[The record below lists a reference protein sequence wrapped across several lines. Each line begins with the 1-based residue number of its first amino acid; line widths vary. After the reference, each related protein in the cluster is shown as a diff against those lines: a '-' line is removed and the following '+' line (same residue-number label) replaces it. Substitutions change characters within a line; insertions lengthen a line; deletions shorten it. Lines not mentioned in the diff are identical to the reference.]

1 MIKRLLEEWRRAHRD
16 AREQRANMLGLL
28 LAIRGQNAKILAA
41 LEKTVM
47 PQRVPFPSFPEFPD
61 FDEEQSR
68 LIARIEADLQSN
80 SDGVEPFKER

>member
-1 MIKRLLEEWRRAHRD
+1 MIKRLLAEWRKANKD
-16 AREQRANMLGLL
+16 ALEQRANMLGLL

-41 LEKTVM
+41 LEKVV
-47 PQRVPFPSFPEFPD
+47 PQRASFPSFPEFPD
-61 FDEEQSR
+61 FDEEQSQ

>member
-1 MIKRLLEEWRRAHRD
+1 MIKRLLEEWRRAQKD

-47 PQRVPFPSFPEFPD
+47 PQRTLFPAVPEFQD

-68 LIARIEADLQSN
+68 LIAGIEAELQAN